1 MWTIDF
7 DRLRQEKMDRQYHR
21 PQNVGAVITLVIFYK
36 NLKDH
41 YGFGRK
47 RFFYIMDQFA
57 AIEKKE
63 WRLTQAEVDK
73 FVYERGLDEKL
84 YRDYIQRA
92 WRMVETDD
100 TYSRILG
107 RQLIRNKAEREG
119 YNEAAEVA
127 YKIAMLVLTKFL
139 HFGKKRLN
147 DLQEYVKKDM
157 WCVIEG
163 RVKIIEFMNMLHE
176 TSAQEFGAL
185 DDWTKKF
192 GKVYR
197 EDGLPLWPSQAM
209 YE

>member
-47 RFFYIMDQFA
+47 RFLYIMDQFA

-63 WRLTQAEVDK
+63 WKLTQVEVDK

-107 RQLIRNKAEREG
+107 RQLIRNKAEREE

-185 DDWTKKF
+185 DDWIKKF
-192 GKVYR
+192 GKVYQ